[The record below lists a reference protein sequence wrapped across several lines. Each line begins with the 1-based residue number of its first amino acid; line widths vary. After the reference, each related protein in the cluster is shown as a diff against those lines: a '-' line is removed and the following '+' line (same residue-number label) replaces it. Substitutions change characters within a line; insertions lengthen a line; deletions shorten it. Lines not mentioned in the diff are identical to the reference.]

1 VKLLSREDRSGI
13 DEIRAE
19 HRQDVA
25 EGRGQAL
32 RIVLDGRNVREERR
46 GMSLCSPV
54 KQFRSKFDPNQNG
67 DLDV

>member
-1 VKLLSREDRSGI
+1 MKPLGEERSGI
-13 DEIRAE
+13 DESSAE

-25 EGRGQAL
+25 EGRGQAF
-32 RIVLDGRNVREERR
+32 RIGLDGRHVREERR

-54 KQFRSKFDPNQNG
+54 NQFKSKFDSNQNG